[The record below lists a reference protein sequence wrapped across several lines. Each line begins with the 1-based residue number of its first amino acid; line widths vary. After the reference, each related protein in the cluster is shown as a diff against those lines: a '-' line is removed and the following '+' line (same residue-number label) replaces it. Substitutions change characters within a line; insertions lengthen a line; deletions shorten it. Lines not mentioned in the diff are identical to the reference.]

1 MVAAAGEKCCFA
13 ALLEADLRWE
23 RKMHPSEIAA
33 RFAAFA
39 WYTNR
44 HQVPSNTAQAEASQ
58 FSHENWKTFLPFANQ
73 GLGRLLLQVAKT
85 RKARQRRSAA

>member
-1 MVAAAGEKCCFA
+1 
-13 ALLEADLRWE
+13 
-23 RKMHPSEIAA
+23 MHPVEFAA

-39 WYTNR
+39 WCMNF
-44 HQVPSNTAQAEASQ
+44 HPAPSKTAQAEARR
-58 FSHENWKTFLPFANQ
+58 FSEENWKAFLPLANQ

>member
-1 MVAAAGEKCCFA
+1 MEK
-13 ALLEADLRWE
+13 E
-23 RKMHPSEIAA
+23 MHPSEIAA

-39 WYTNR
+39 WCMKCR
-44 HQVPSNTAQAEASQ
+44 QASSKIAQAEARR
-58 FSHENWKTFLPFANQ
+58 FSEENWKTFLPLANQ